1 MGEKNAGHACM
12 PKHFYQAAYMS
23 VKSVEKIRR
32 IFSCTR
38 AVPPKSECKMGE
50 KNSKTSISF
59 LKEERL

>member
-1 MGEKNAGHACM
+1 MGDKNAGHAGVN
-12 PKHFYQAAYMS
+12 KHFYRAAYMS
-23 VKSVEKIRR
+23 DKSVEKIRR
-32 IFSCTR
+32 IFSCTH